1 MPSISPRSCRGS
13 QTDISALYS
22 GLVDQSTGKIYY
34 KEIDIFSRRPPSIW
48 YFLPEYL
55 RTASAEPTEIIPIH
69 ESRAWGSEPSL
80 IHDSKKQEGG
90 QTYNSS
96 RANSAASVVTFA
108 DDLETVTTYNIKS
121 SRIQQSRGVKKII
134 QQRKNNE
141 KLDSGGGRYTIV
153 NKNLVF
159 EPIEI
164 PQHDIK
170 KAVIDWEAF
179 DKLKEF
185 DFRQLSH
192 SKSFSST
199 NR

>member
-1 MPSISPRSCRGS
+1 M
-13 QTDISALYS
+13 
-22 GLVDQSTGKIYY
+22 
-34 KEIDIFSRRPPSIW
+34 
-48 YFLPEYL
+48 
-55 RTASAEPTEIIPIH
+55 
-69 ESRAWGSEPSL
+69 
-80 IHDSKKQEGG
+80 IHDSTKKGG
-90 QTYNSS
+90 ETYSS

-141 KLDSGGGRYTIV
+141 KIMDSVGRYTIV

-164 PQHDIK
+164 PQHEIK

-185 DFRQLSH
+185 DFRQISY
-192 SKSFSST
+192 SKSFSSN

>member
-1 MPSISPRSCRGS
+1 MLWFDEKIISI
-13 QTDISALYS
+13 
-22 GLVDQSTGKIYY
+22 
-34 KEIDIFSRRPPSIW
+34 RRPSIW

-80 IHDSKKQEGG
+80 IHDSTKKGG
-90 QTYNSS
+90 ETYSS

-141 KLDSGGGRYTIV
+141 KIMDSVGRYTIV

-164 PQHDIK
+164 PQHEIK

-185 DFRQLSH
+185 DFRQISY
-192 SKSFSST
+192 SKSFSSN
-199 NR
+199 NRWETSLQNKFYISTVNTIRWY